1 MAQRQI
7 ILQQPTKAFLR
18 RQNFPR
24 EPDKKLSKKTYTV
37 VSFFSD
43 HANIHAIIHAKEKR
57 ANFIFSLKSDYFP
70 KNSTNC
76 TRLWATTVA
85 AGRAWVLIQNTK
97 CIKLAALSIFLK
109 TTIGKV
115 PS

>member
-57 ANFIFSLKSDYFP
+57 ANFIFSLKSDNTSRRILP
-70 KNSTNC
+70 
-76 TRLWATTVA
+76 TVL
-85 AGRAWVLIQNTK
+85 GYGQQQSLPVVRG
-97 CIKLAALSIFLK
+97 C
-109 TTIGKV
+109 
-115 PS
+115 